1 MSKDK
6 RTAKLTSRTIGAAKP
21 AAKRYVIW
29 DTEKKGFGVRVETS
43 GLKSFIVR
51 YRANGGGRNAWW
63 YNLLPRFILFVQII
77 GDSINPGL
85 HCAITNHNR

>member
-1 MSKDK
+1 MSKK
-6 RTAKLTSRTIGAAKP
+6 TNGRQNRTNRTIGAAKP

-51 YRANGGGRNAWW
+51 YRANGGGRNA
-63 YNLLPRFILFVQII
+63 PRREMVLGRYGNWVTVI
-77 GDSINPGL
+77 D
-85 HCAITNHNR
+85 AA